1 MTPLSPQKKAEAR
14 VGLMLATP
22 AILLLVL
29 LVALPVLATAGF
41 SLTDYRLGTQEIG
54 FAGFDNYTA
63 LWDDPRFWQSVVNT
77 ATYTL
82 IVVPGSV
89 GLGLGAALLIES
101 RGWLRPFYRIAYF
114 LPVASTF
121 IAMAIVW
128 EFLMNPSVGLFN
140 QILAILGLPSVNF
153 LGNPQT
159 ALFSMAAIGIW
170 ELTGFNM
177 VLFMAGLAA
186 IPRDLYDASAVD
198 GAESGWDRFRIV
210 TWPMLGPTTFFVV
223 IITMIRAVR
232 VFEVAAVI
240 TQGRPEGAT
249 EVLLYSIYVQAFQY
263 FNIGY
268 AAALIVVFLAVTALI
283 ALAQA
288 RFGGGREA
296 NR

>member
-1 MTPLSPQKKAEAR
+1 MTPLSAQKRAEAR
-14 VGLMLATP
+14 VGLMLAAP

-29 LVALPVLATAGF
+29 LVVLPVLATAGF
-41 SLTDYRLGTQEIG
+41 SLTDYRLGTQAIG
-54 FAGFDNYTA
+54 FAGFDNYAA
-63 LWDDPRFWQSVVNT
+63 LWNDPRFWQSVANT

-101 RGWLRPFYRIAYF
+101 RGWLKPFYRVAYF

-140 QILAILGLPSVNF
+140 QILAALGLPSVNF

-159 ALFSMAAIGIW
+159 ALYSMAAIGIW

-177 VLFMAGLAA
+177 VLFMAGLSA

-198 GAESGWDRFRIV
+198 GAESGWDRFRMV

-288 RFGGGREA
+288 RFGGQREA

>member
-1 MTPLSPQKKAEAR
+1 MTALSAQKRAEAR
-14 VGLMLATP
+14 IGLVLASP
-22 AILLLVL
+22 AILLLVM
-29 LVALPVLATAGF
+29 LVVLPVLATAGF
-41 SLTDYRLGTQEIG
+41 SLTDYRLGTETIG
-54 FAGFDNYTA
+54 FAGLENYVA
-63 LWDDPRFWQSVVNT
+63 LWNAPRFWQSVGNT
-77 ATYTL
+77 ALYTL

-89 GLGLGAALLIES
+89 GLGLGAALLIEG
-101 RGWLRPFYRIAYF
+101 RGWLRPFYRVAYF

-140 QILAILGLPSVNF
+140 QILFALGLPGINF
-153 LGNPQT
+153 FGNAQT

-170 ELTGFNM
+170 ELTGFNI

-186 IPRDLYDASAVD
+186 IPRDLYDACAVD
-198 GAESGWDRFRIV
+198 GGESGWDRFRMV
-210 TWPMLGPTTFFVV
+210 TWPMLGPTTFFVA

-283 ALAQA
+283 ALVQA

-296 NR
+296 SR